1 MSLDSQMRMKQED
14 VRLLLRLPPKRVSLV
29 QTDKVIPLLK
39 WLAFSATDEEQV
51 SFLTSNVPCF
61 CLKVP
66 CFCPSVPCLCLNVL
80 CFCPSVPCLCL
91 NVLCFCQHLLWE
103 WANQTHWQLA
113 GDDEL
118 SNEAR
123 QPKAVRRALSRNR
136 TSAAQRE
143 VLNARRVTV
152 GAAPLKVR
160 AQYGL

>member
-1 MSLDSQMRMKQED
+1 MSWGLRQTSLDSQMRMNQED
-14 VRLLLRLPPKRVSLV
+14 VRLLLRLPPKQVSLV

-66 CFCPSVPCLCLNVL
+66 

-143 VLNARRVTV
+143 ILNARRVTV
-152 GAAPLKVR
+152 GAALLKVR
-160 AQYGL
+160 AQFCL